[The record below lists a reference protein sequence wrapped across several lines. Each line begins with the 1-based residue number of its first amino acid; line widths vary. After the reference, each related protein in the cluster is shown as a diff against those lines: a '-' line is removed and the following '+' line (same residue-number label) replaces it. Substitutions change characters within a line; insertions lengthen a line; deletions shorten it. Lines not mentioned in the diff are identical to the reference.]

1 MMIALYFI
9 LFFILFF
16 ILGLFAGLYG
26 TGEAISS
33 LTNQR
38 RNLVAN
44 THWAHNTNYNN
55 DYNNDYDKNDR
66 NNKKGIYNTSNTE
79 YSKIESYNEISE
91 NNKNGIYP
99 KTKNDVMQNERSKEK
114 SEFSRA
120 LIGTFTPTMM
130 NPIVCISA
138 GSSVIFD
145 ITNTQYPIYLKD
157 SLLNTN
163 PAFDYWEFRK
173 LSALAVTSVN
183 ITSFA
188 FTFISAGERERMQ
201 CNYGWIEL
209 MIKYFFSFHFFIS
222 FHSNDYLYVCTCVC
236 VYVCMYVCGH
246 IFVNFNSNL

>member
-1 MMIALYFI
+1 MIALYFI
-9 LFFILFF
+9 FYFIS

-38 RNLVAN
+38 RNLVEN
-44 THWAHNTNYNN
+44 THWTHNTNYNN
-55 DYNNDYDKNDR
+55 DYDKN
-66 NNKKGIYNTSNTE
+66 NKNDKNGIYNAPNTE
-79 YSKIESYNEISE
+79 YSKIKSYNEISE

-188 FTFISAGERERMQ
+188 FTFISAGERKE
-201 CNYGWIEL
+201 CNLIMVGL
-209 MIKYFFSFHFFIS
+209 
-222 FHSNDYLYVCTCVC
+222 N
-236 VYVCMYVCGH
+236 
-246 IFVNFNSNL
+246 

>member
-1 MMIALYFI
+1 M
-9 LFFILFF
+9 LFR
-16 ILGLFAGLYG
+16 
-26 TGEAISS
+26 S
-33 LTNQR
+33 
-38 RNLVAN
+38 
-44 THWAHNTNYNN
+44 
-55 DYNNDYDKNDR
+55 
-66 NNKKGIYNTSNTE
+66 
-79 YSKIESYNEISE
+79 
-91 NNKNGIYP
+91 
-99 KTKNDVMQNERSKEK
+99 QNERSKEK

-222 FHSNDYLYVCTCVC
+222 FHSNDYLYVCTCVR
-236 VYVCMYVCGH
+236 VYVCVWTNFRELQLQFMTYITSHH
-246 IFVNFNSNL
+246 ITS